1 MSTDTT
7 TPPADGDPAAEA
19 AEDDAQPDDKI
30 GGEAARYRRRLR
42 AAEAEAE
49 TAATAH
55 AEQLTELETA
65 HAAHVTELETAQ
77 AATSATLAAQRLAV
91 VDLAI
96 ASARFDPEA
105 FRPHLL
111 TALGDDGLDG
121 LLSDDGVLDIGKLTE
136 AVKSTAAAFTPRHTG
151 PRPNQQQGTPSQ
163 GGPAASWASVLGG
176 RR

>member
-1 MSTDTT
+1 MSTATT

-55 AEQLTELETA
+55 AA
-65 HAAHVTELETAQ
+65 RVSELETAQ

-111 TALGDDGLDG
+111 TALGDDGIDG